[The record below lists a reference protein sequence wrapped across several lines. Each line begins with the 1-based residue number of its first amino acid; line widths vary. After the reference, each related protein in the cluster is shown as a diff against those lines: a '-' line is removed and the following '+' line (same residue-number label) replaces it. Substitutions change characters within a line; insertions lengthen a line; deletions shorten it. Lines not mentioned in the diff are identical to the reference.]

1 MDSFKAVAF
10 VYLFIVI
17 GFVTKKI
24 FQDRVDEKSLVVLSV
39 YIFQPFL
46 TFWGLLKKPIDFDLA
61 IAPFIFFGLSLL
73 IIAINYF
80 LARFLFEDPKDRSI
94 FIVSSVIGNT
104 GNLGVPLG
112 IALFGEQ
119 SLPYTTIVNLA
130 NVFMVYSFG
139 AYFYSRGSFDVKKS
153 IVNTIKLPILWFAL
167 LAIALNL
174 QGFKPDYYFDMF
186 LQMGAYT
193 AIVLQLMIFG
203 FYLAKIS
210 FKIVEKRLVMAV
222 TLMKFVAL
230 PLIAFVVLSMMDLE
244 PLTKKIIFMEIMMP
258 LAVANVNLA
267 ALYYCKELTVT
278 TLIFVTTVLFIPLLP
293 IYIKIMEYIG

>member
-1 MDSFKAVAF
+1 MDSFKAVLF
-10 VYLFIVI
+10 VYLFIFI
-17 GFVTKKI
+17 GFITKKI
-24 FQDRVDEKSLVVLSV
+24 FQERVDEKSLVVLSV

-73 IIAINYF
+73 IIAINFF
-80 LARFLFEDPKDRSI
+80 LARMLFDDPKDRSI

-153 IVNTIKLPILWFAL
+153 IINTIKLPILWFAL
-167 LAIALNL
+167 LAIILNL

-203 FYLAKIS
+203 FYLAKVSLKQI
-210 FKIVEKRLVMAV
+210 EKRLVASV
-222 TLMKFVAL
+222 TFMKFVIL
-230 PLIAFVVLSMMDLE
+230 PLIAFLALRFIDLE

-267 ALYYCKELTVT
+267 ALYRCKELSVT
-278 TLIFVTTVLFIPLLP
+278 TLIFVTTALFIPLLP
-293 IYIKIMEYIG
+293 IYIKIMEYIR

>member
-1 MDSFKAVAF
+1 MDSFKAVGF
-10 VYLFIVI
+10 VYLFILI
-17 GFVTKKI
+17 GFITKKI
-24 FQDRVDEKSLVVLSV
+24 FQERVDEKSLVVLSV

-61 IAPFIFFGLSLL
+61 LAPFIFFGLSLF
-73 IIAINYF
+73 IIALNTLIAK
-80 LARFLFEDPKDRSI
+80 LLFSDPKDRSI

-112 IALFGEQ
+112 IALFGEA

-153 IVNTIKLPILWFAL
+153 IINTIKLPILWFAS
-167 LAIALNL
+167 LAIILNL
-174 QGFKPDYYFDMF
+174 QGFRPDYYFEMF

-210 FKIVEKRLVMAV
+210 FKVVEKRLVLAV
-222 TLMKFVAL
+222 TAMKFIAL
-230 PLIAFVVLSMMDLE
+230 PLIAFIALGFIDLE
-244 PLTKKIIFMEIMMP
+244 PLTKKIIFMEIMVP

-267 ALYYCKELTVT
+267 ALYHCKELSVT
-278 TLIFVTTVLFIPLLP
+278 TLIFVTTALFVPLLP
-293 IYIKIMEYIG
+293 IYIKVMEYIG

>member
-1 MDSFKAVAF
+1 MHSFEAVFF
-10 VYLFIVI
+10 VYLFIFI
-17 GFVTKKI
+17 GFIAKKF
-24 FQDRVDEKSLVVLSV
+24 FQQKIDEKSLVILSV

-46 TFWGLLKKPIDFDLA
+46 TFWGLLKKDFDFNLA
-61 IAPFIFFGLSLL
+61 IAPFIFFGLSLT

-80 LARFLFEDPKDRSI
+80 LAKILFANNKEQSI

-112 IALFGEQ
+112 IALFGEM

-153 IVNTIKLPILWFAL
+153 LLNTIKLPILWFAL
-167 LAIALNL
+167 LAILLNL
-174 QGFKPDYYFDMF
+174 QGFRPSKNFDIF

-193 AIVLQLMIFG
+193 AIVIQLLIFG

-210 FKIVEKRLVMAV
+210 LRILDKRLTIAV
-222 TLMKFVAL
+222 TVMKFAVL
-230 PLIAFVVLSMMDLE
+230 PFVSFVFLSFIDLE

-267 ALYYCKELTVT
+267 ALYHCKDLVVT
-278 TLIFVTTVLFIPLLP
+278 ALIFITTVLFVPLLP
-293 IYIKIMEYIG
+293 LYIKIIERMG